1 MLVSDETLAGSLAEI
16 LVVLVLEA
24 VETDRV
30 GVVAVAIQ
38 LGFPIEPGVG
48 EDGGT
53 LLHNAALQRR
63 RRDGPGA
70 ARPRGGLPV
79 RGLSRGPIRRRRS
92 QS

>member
-38 LGFPIEPGVG
+38 LGVS
-48 EDGGT
+48 D
-53 LLHNAALQRR
+53 
-63 RRDGPGA
+63 
-70 ARPRGGLPV
+70 
-79 RGLSRGPIRRRRS
+79 
-92 QS
+92 